1 MILVDPSIDPAVA
14 ALAPGFRA
22 LSITVAAAPITNPD
36 VGRWRWRRP
45 VAPSARR
52 TRPGLRRIFRP
63 GAMFSC
69 GLAPNPSVRP
79 VPPMPCASA
88 RCAMARCPASIRW
101 STLQR
106 RQHSLCGAGGGENI
120 AAYVGEPR
128 LIVADGSEL
137 FDTVKEGAVIHE
149 SPEAGR

>member
-36 VGRWRWRRP
+36 VGALALAQACR
-45 VAPSARR
+45 ALGER
-52 TRPGLRRIFRP
+52 TRPGLRRISRP
-63 GAMFSC
+63 GAMSSC

-88 RCAMARCPASIRW
+88 LRDGTMPSIDPVVDLYNAVSIRYAVPV
-101 STLQR
+101 
-106 RQHSLCGAGGGENI
+106 GARI
-120 AAYVGEPR
+120 SR
-128 LIVADGSEL
+128 LMSASRG
-137 FDTVKEGAVIHE
+137 
-149 SPEAGR
+149 